1 MTRPVDALLDF
12 LRSQER
18 RGVTHVYLDDDV
30 RQALRDLHLRSRG
43 KAPARPLSTPVARAA
58 SAAALGPVPVEAPAA
73 AEPAADLTLPQVA
86 GSPAEQIAA
95 LAAAVQTWP
104 PIRGLGT
111 LREMM
116 VFSAGNPAARVML
129 VGEAPSHH
137 DESRGEPFCGPVGEK
152 LTAILKAMGLSRAEV
167 YLSNIVKF
175 RPAAPGQT
183 ISSRKPSAEELAASL
198 PVLLEEIRIVAPEVI
213 IAFGATAAEA
223 LLKSKAS
230 VEALSGRWQQF
241 DAIPLRATFHPSELL
256 HGDEAISIKRR
267 LWEDMLAVM
276 EKLDLPISAKQRGF
290 FQKP

>member
-30 RQALRDLHLRSRG
+30 RHALRELHLRSRG
-43 KAPARPLSTPVARAA
+43 KVPGRPPPPAATA
-58 SAAALGPVPVEAPAA
+58 SAT
-73 AEPAADLTLPQVA
+73 PAADLTLPQTL
-86 GSPAEQIAA
+86 GSGAQQLAA
-95 LAAAVQTWP
+95 LAATVQTWP
-104 PIRGLGT
+104 PIRSLGT
-111 LREMM
+111 LRDMM

-137 DESRGEPFCGPVGEK
+137 DETRGQPFCGPVGEK
-152 LTAILKAMGLSRAEV
+152 LTAILKAMGFSREDV

-175 RPAAPGQT
+175 RPASPGQT
-183 ISSRKPSAEELAASL
+183 ISSRKPSAEELAVSL

-213 IAFGATAAEA
+213 VAFGATAAEI
-223 LLKSKAS
+223 LLKTSAS
-230 VEALSGRWQQF
+230 VDTLSGTWQQLGP
-241 DAIPLRATFHPSELL
+241 IPVRATFHPSELL
-256 HGDEAISIKRR
+256 HDDEAISIKRR

-276 EKLDLPISAKQRGF
+276 EKLNLPISAKQRGF